1 VQQAFAD
8 VSNALARRG
17 TINDQRG
24 AQDRLV
30 AAAQRSL
37 TLSDEQYKAGTQA
50 YINVLTAQRTL
61 YTARQTQVS
70 ATLADLSNRLALYT
84 AIGADD
90 TL

>member
-1 VQQAFAD
+1 
-8 VSNALARRG
+8 
-17 TINDQRG
+17 
-24 AQDRLV
+24 
-30 AAAQRSL
+30 
-37 TLSDEQYKAGTQA
+37 
-50 YINVLTAQRTL
+50 VLTAQRTL